1 VAGTLTIVS
10 DIHYAGPAERA
21 RGHDF
26 EFRGVTNPA
35 RRAFLKLYRDLVWMR
50 RPLSQY
56 YLLDEF
62 LSRAPA
68 GGLVIANGD
77 FTCNSDFVGI
87 SDDASCASARE
98 CLEKLRNHFGAE
110 NVRATIGDND
120 LGKLSFGAGLGGM
133 RLESYR
139 RVRTE
144 LGIEPFWKVDFGRY
158 AFIGV
163 MSSLIGLPIFEP
175 DVLPEER
182 AEWHKLREHHLA
194 AVRAA
199 FAGLGAD
206 RRVLLFCH
214 DPTALP
220 FLLREESVR
229 ARLPQFEATVI
240 GHLHSRLI
248 FWESRLLAGIPVV
261 PLGHSIRRM
270 TSALHD
276 ARCWKDF
283 RVRLCPSL
291 GGLELLHDGGYLTVE
306 IDSDARR
313 PMKYRF
319 HAIPRSSAS

>member
-1 VAGTLTIVS
+1 MPGTLTIVS
-10 DIHYAGPAERA
+10 DIHYAGPGERA

-26 EFRGVTNPA
+26 EFRGVKNPL
-35 RRAFLKLYRDLVWMR
+35 RRLFLKLYRDLIWMR
-50 RPLSQY
+50 RPLSQH
-56 YLLDEF
+56 YLLDKF
-62 LSRAPA
+62 LADAPV
-68 GGLVIANGD
+68 GSLVVANGD

-98 CLEKLRNHFGAE
+98 CLDKLRGHFGAE

-133 RLESYR
+133 RLESFH

-144 LGIEPFWKVDFGRY
+144 LGIEPFWQVDFGRY

-175 DVLPEER
+175 DILAEER
-182 AEWHKLREHHLA
+182 AEWHRLREEHL
-194 AVRAA
+194 VVIRSA
-199 FAGLGAD
+199 FNGLEPG

-220 FLLREESVR
+220 FLAREESVR
-229 ARLPQFEATVI
+229 ARLPQIEATII
-240 GHLHSRLI
+240 GHLHSPLI
-248 FWESRLLAGIPVV
+248 FWKSRLLAGIPVV

-270 TSALHD
+270 TSALHE

-291 GGLELLHDGGYLTVE
+291 GGLELLHDGGYYTAAV
-306 IDSDARR
+306 DPDAHR
-313 PMKYRF
+313 PIEFQF
-319 HAIPRSSAS
+319 HSLPRSSVS